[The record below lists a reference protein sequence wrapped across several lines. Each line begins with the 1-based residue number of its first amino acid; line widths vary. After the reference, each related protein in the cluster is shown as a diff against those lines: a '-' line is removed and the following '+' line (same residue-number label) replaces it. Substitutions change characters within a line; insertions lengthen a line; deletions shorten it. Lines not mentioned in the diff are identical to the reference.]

1 MQLSKPVKA
10 VCISLFAFVLS
21 MVLIQPFSASTAAL
35 FSSPEKNDFT
45 ISDFYNI
52 VADGRDLAHLD
63 DNIVIV
69 NLDNSDRAEI
79 AGLLNM
85 ISLCGP
91 KAVGLD
97 VTFEDRREGDSL
109 LLEAISMT
117 PALVQP
123 INLVPVQGSDSFA
136 LGGYSYFYRPG
147 DDGFASSA
155 LPSKYA
161 NSTIREFRTVFP
173 TRDAGTLPSFSLAL
187 ARIADPDAA
196 AELEQRGNK
205 LEVINYHS
213 RRFRC
218 YEPSELIDH
227 AEELAGRV
235 VLLGALHEKGDLHPT
250 PVNSMMAGIFIHAN
264 SLATVLD
271 RAYMTSTPRWLQWL
285 FGFLLCYLVVFTHL
299 SLTVRIKGLVLRI
312 LQVGLL
318 YATVQIGYYM
328 FLIHN
333 VVMDF
338 SYALLMLTFGIF
350 ACDIWNGFAAISDWC
365 VEKYRSLRKI
375 RRPTTN

>member
-79 AGLLNM
+79 AELLNM

-173 TRDAGTLPSFSLAL
+173 TRDAGSLPSFSLAL

-365 VEKYRSLRKI
+365 VEKYRSFRKI

>member
-109 LLEAISMT
+109 LLEAIAMI

-173 TRDAGTLPSFSLAL
+173 TRDAGSLPSFSLAL

-365 VEKYRSLRKI
+365 VEKYRSFRKI

>member
-173 TRDAGTLPSFSLAL
+173 TRDAGSLPSFSLAL

-365 VEKYRSLRKI
+365 VEKYRSFRKI

>member
-173 TRDAGTLPSFSLAL
+173 TRDAGSLPSFSLAL

>member
-173 TRDAGTLPSFSLAL
+173 TRDAGSLPSFSLAL

-299 SLTVRIKGLVLRI
+299 SLTVRIKGLVLRS

-365 VEKYRSLRKI
+365 VEKYRSFRKI

>member
-109 LLEAISMT
+109 LLEAIAMT

-123 INLVPVQGSDSFA
+123 LNLLPVQGSDSFA

-173 TRDAGTLPSFSLAL
+173 TRDAGSLPSFSLAL

-205 LEVINYHS
+205 LEIINYHS

-218 YEPSELIDH
+218 YEPSELLDH

-318 YATVQIGYYM
+318 YATVQMGYYM

-365 VEKYRSLRKI
+365 VEKYRSFRKI

>member
-173 TRDAGTLPSFSLAL
+173 TRDAGSLPSFSLAL

-271 RAYMTSTPRWLQWL
+271 RAYMTSTPRWLHWL
-285 FGFLLCYLVVFTHL
+285 FGCLLCYLVVFTHL

-365 VEKYRSLRKI
+365 VEKYRSFRKI

>member
-69 NLDNSDRAEI
+69 NLDNSDRAAI

-173 TRDAGTLPSFSLAL
+173 TRDAGSLPSFSLAL

-365 VEKYRSLRKI
+365 VEKYRSFRKI

>member
-109 LLEAISMT
+109 LLEAIAMT

-123 INLVPVQGSDSFA
+123 LNLLPVQGSDSFA

-173 TRDAGTLPSFSLAL
+173 TRDAGSLPSFSLAL

-205 LEVINYHS
+205 LEIINYHS

-218 YEPSELIDH
+218 YEPSELLDH

-365 VEKYRSLRKI
+365 VEKYRSFRKI

>member
-109 LLEAISMT
+109 LLEAIAMT

-123 INLVPVQGSDSFA
+123 LNLVPVQGSDSFA

-147 DDGFASSA
+147 DEGFASSA

-161 NSTIREFRTVFP
+161 NSTIREFQTVFP
-173 TRDAGTLPSFSLAL
+173 TRDAGNLPSFSLAL
-187 ARIADPDAA
+187 ARMADPEAA
-196 AELEQRGNK
+196 TELEQRGNK
-205 LEVINYHS
+205 LEIINYHS

-218 YEPSELIDH
+218 YEPSELLDH

-235 VLLGALHEKGDLHPT
+235 ILLGALHEKGDLHPT

-365 VEKYRSLRKI
+365 VEKYRTFRKI
-375 RRPTTN
+375 RRATTN

>member
-173 TRDAGTLPSFSLAL
+173 TRDAGSLPSFSLAL

-338 SYALLMLTFGIF
+338 SYAMLMLTFGIL

-365 VEKYRSLRKI
+365 VEKYRSFRKI

>member
-97 VTFEDRREGDSL
+97 VTFDDRREGDSL
-109 LLEAISMT
+109 LLEAIAMT

-123 INLVPVQGSDSFA
+123 LNLLPVQGSDSFA

-173 TRDAGTLPSFSLAL
+173 TRDAGSLPSFSLAL

-205 LEVINYHS
+205 LEIINYHS

-218 YEPSELIDH
+218 YEPSELLDH

-365 VEKYRSLRKI
+365 VEKYRSFRKI

>member
-173 TRDAGTLPSFSLAL
+173 TRDAGSLPSFSLAL

-250 PVNSMMAGIFIHAN
+250 AVNSMMAGIFIHAN

-365 VEKYRSLRKI
+365 VEKYRSFRKI

>member
-109 LLEAISMT
+109 LLEALAMT

-123 INLVPVQGSDSFA
+123 LNLLPVQGSDSFA

-173 TRDAGTLPSFSLAL
+173 TRDAGSLPSFSLAL

-205 LEVINYHS
+205 LEIINYHS

-218 YEPSELIDH
+218 YEPSELLDH

-365 VEKYRSLRKI
+365 VEKYRSFRKI

>member
-10 VCISLFAFVLS
+10 VCIRLFAFVLS

-109 LLEAISMT
+109 LLEAIAMT

-123 INLVPVQGSDSFA
+123 LNLLPVQGSDSFA

-173 TRDAGTLPSFSLAL
+173 TRDAGSLPSFSLAL

-205 LEVINYHS
+205 LEIINYHS

-218 YEPSELIDH
+218 YEPSELLDH

-365 VEKYRSLRKI
+365 VEKYRSFRKI

>member
-1 MQLSKPVKA
+1 
-10 VCISLFAFVLS
+10 
-21 MVLIQPFSASTAAL
+21 
-35 FSSPEKNDFT
+35 
-45 ISDFYNI
+45 
-52 VADGRDLAHLD
+52 
-63 DNIVIV
+63 
-69 NLDNSDRAEI
+69 
-79 AGLLNM
+79 M
-85 ISLCGP
+85 I
-91 KAVGLD
+91 
-97 VTFEDRREGDSL
+97 
-109 LLEAISMT
+109 

>member
-109 LLEAISMT
+109 LLEAIAMT

-123 INLVPVQGSDSFA
+123 LNLLPVQGSDSFA

-173 TRDAGTLPSFSLAL
+173 TRDAGSLPSFSLAL

-205 LEVINYHS
+205 LEIINYHS

-218 YEPSELIDH
+218 YEPSELLDH

-299 SLTVRIKGLVLRI
+299 SLTVR
-312 LQVGLL
+312 
-318 YATVQIGYYM
+318 
-328 FLIHN
+328 
-333 VVMDF
+333 
-338 SYALLMLTFGIF
+338 
-350 ACDIWNGFAAISDWC
+350 
-365 VEKYRSLRKI
+365 
-375 RRPTTN
+375 

>member
-109 LLEAISMT
+109 LLEAIAMI

-173 TRDAGTLPSFSLAL
+173 TRDAGSLPSFSLAL

>member
-173 TRDAGTLPSFSLAL
+173 TRDAGSLPSFSLAL

-250 PVNSMMAGIFIHAN
+250 PVNSMMAGSFIHAN

-365 VEKYRSLRKI
+365 VEKYRSFRKI

>member
-63 DNIVIV
+63 DNIVII

-109 LLEAISMT
+109 LLEAIAMI

>member
-365 VEKYRSLRKI
+365 VEKYRSFRKI

>member
-109 LLEAISMT
+109 LLEAIAMI

-365 VEKYRSLRKI
+365 VEKYRSFRKI